1 MHYRNHIYSKDTIL
15 TGFIV
20 NNVLVD
26 LPNSE
31 LIQIYT
37 CVTQKKT
44 YFIIDHTFHVNLY
57 WGNS

>member
-57 WGNS
+57 